1 MDESFFLLCY
11 ITKKRRGDPKKA
23 TSGESP
29 KNKGKSG
36 LGSYVELPM
45 SIEQE
50 PKIFG
55 YICSID
61 KTFLGYPLGLEI
73 RRFKWKSVAIRLQ
86 QNMSTCFTFIALL
99 GVQESLPDVT
109 TYV

>member
-1 MDESFFLLCY
+1 MAQRNCFTTECEKGDMDESFFLLCY

-45 SIEQE
+45 SILVLRVLKLEVLSAVKKKQE
-50 PKIFG
+50 VDA
-55 YICSID
+55 SRVQM
-61 KTFLGYPLGLEI
+61 LG
-73 RRFKWKSVAIRLQ
+73 RC
-86 QNMSTCFTFIALL
+86 T
-99 GVQESLPDVT
+99 
-109 TYV
+109 